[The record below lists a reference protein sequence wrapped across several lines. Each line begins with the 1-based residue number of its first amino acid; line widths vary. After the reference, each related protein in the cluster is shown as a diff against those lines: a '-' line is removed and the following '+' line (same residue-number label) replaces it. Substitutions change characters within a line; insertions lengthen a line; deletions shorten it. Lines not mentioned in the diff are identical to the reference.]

1 MPDVVLKKPA
11 AKVLCVLALWVFG
24 ALVQESKS
32 DQDVQVRQIWRLLCP
47 RTDHCL
53 CTFRYDDTDTGVLNA
68 LGVSS
73 KFKPCDK
80 SWCFMVFLY
89 LYIYNIYIYI
99 DIGPANQVLSCF
111 VPNVGIEAS
120 ANFR

>member
-11 AKVLCVLALWVFG
+11 AKVLCVLAVWVFG
-24 ALVQESKS
+24 ASVQESKS
-32 DQDVQVRQIWRLLCP
+32 DQKHFDVQVRQIWH

-53 CTFRYDDTDTGVLNA
+53 CTFRYHDTDTGVLNA

-80 SWCFMVFLY
+80 SWFFTVFL
-89 LYIYNIYIYI
+89 
-99 DIGPANQVLSCF
+99 
-111 VPNVGIEAS
+111 
-120 ANFR
+120 